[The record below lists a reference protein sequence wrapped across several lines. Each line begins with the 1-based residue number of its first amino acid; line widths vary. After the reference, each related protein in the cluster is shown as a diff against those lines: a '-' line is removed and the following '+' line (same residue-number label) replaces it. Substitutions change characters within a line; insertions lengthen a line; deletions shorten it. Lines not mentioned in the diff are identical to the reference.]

1 VTLHR
6 FEETINGRA
15 YEIEVSAVR
24 PDRWRAYLV
33 NLAGGPTALM
43 PFYAVQILFQLANQD
58 IPIASDNIKAGISGV
73 PAYIDTGVI
82 IVDERN
88 YEFFLRD

>member
-1 VTLHR
+1 MTLHR

-43 PFYAVQILFQLANQD
+43 PFYGNTPSEAADSLVSFLTQAHQV
-58 IPIASDNIKAGISGV
+58 ASKSI
-73 PAYIDTGVI
+73 
-82 IVDERN
+82 
-88 YEFFLRD
+88 

>member
-1 VTLHR
+1 MTLHR

-24 PDRWRAYLV
+24 ENRWRAYLV

-43 PFYAVQILFQLANQD
+43 PFYGGTPTEAAESLINFLTRAHQV
-58 IPIASDNIKAGISGV
+58 ASKSV
-73 PAYIDTGVI
+73 
-82 IVDERN
+82 
-88 YEFFLRD
+88 